1 MPTGN
6 INVDHIDINSLSDT
20 PLNQIKPVE
29 DLPTEGTVSSPTGDQ
44 DISNAPLQISSSK
57 RISLKTLAQYFDH
70 ILSQNN
76 NLKDLKLDGYNINT
90 SFNKLIH
97 EISNG
102 EITHI
107 SQILGDPKMTNSIW
121 LFLVKTIYDLSKAQL
136 NSFKN
141 YTGFPESID
150 SFPFTENN
158 LTDILNNLQKY
169 ICSKSMLGL
178 DISTMFFTNKLWPL
192 DNGKGLTPPYPSN
205 IWERITSL
213 SERIYYLYKW
223 AFSVVN
229 PYTVVN
235 PTWENPIKISEDK
248 LVSKSLYDRIVDLE
262 NAVGSGQG
270 NDLTTRVSN
279 LENKLL
285 LLYKNS
291 LAKRNEVLIYPDPD
305 PDPLTMPSISP
316 FTLKGGTDYQITALM
331 DHTGIEPISYPLI
344 PSELIIDFND
354 FLYENPLD
362 SEDNINISQLSS
374 DNITPLDPNKA
385 TVLFEIDHLIPFISD
400 INVNVNVS
408 KSESESE
415 SSNESSI
422 TNSLSKSSKD
432 TVLPPWPDPEPDPT
446 PVVKGNRVN
455 YILGNGLN
463 DITLTLNNKPDKLRV
478 LIHEPIV
485 NGGLVPH
492 DVNSS
497 SYANTL
503 FGNLDNDY
511 TNLDSSTGR
520 NGLGYFKLEF
530 IYNPPKSI
538 PGAEEGYDYY
548 THPTLEVNVYI
559 KLSFN
564 PPSKTPSEEP
574 QS

>member
-6 INVDHIDINSLSDT
+6 INVDHVNINNLSDT

-29 DLPTEGTVSSPTGDQ
+29 DLPTEGTVSSPTGEQ

-57 RISLKTLAQYFDH
+57 SISLKTLAQFFDH

-76 NLKDLKLDGYNINT
+76 NLKDLKLDGSYNVDI

-102 EITHI
+102 DTTHI
-107 SQILGDPKMTNSIW
+107 SKVLGDPKMTNDIW
-121 LFLVKTIYDLSKAQL
+121 LFLVKTLYDLSKAQL

-141 YTGFPESID
+141 YTGFPAD
-150 SFPFTENN
+150 
-158 LTDILNNLQKY
+158 LTNP
-169 ICSKSMLGL
+169 SSPLGL
-178 DISTMFFTNKLWPL
+178 GINKNISSILMGLDKLIAGEDNLDDWGITYLRSEMFPGIINKLWPL
-192 DNGKGLTPPYPSN
+192 DNKNRVIEYPLN
-205 IWERITSL
+205 LWDNITSIA
-213 SERIYYLYKW
+213 ERIYYLFKW
-223 AFSVVN
+223 TFSSVN
-229 PYTVVN
+229 PNTFLITK
-235 PTWENPIKISEDK
+235 PWETGNKT
-248 LVSKSLYDRIVDLE
+248 LYQRIVDLE
-262 NAVGSGQG
+262 KAVGSGQG
-270 NDLTTRVSN
+270 DNLTTRVSN

-291 LAKRNEVLIYPDPD
+291 LAKRKEVLIYPDNA
-305 PDPLTMPSISP
+305 TFISP
-316 FTLKGGTDYQITALM
+316 LTLKGGTDYQITTLLRDNKELTYYA
-331 DHTGIEPISYPLI
+331 LI
-344 PSELIIDFND
+344 PEKLIIDFND

-385 TVLFEIDHLIPFISD
+385 TVLFEIDHLIPYLIYRNVS
-400 INVNVNVS
+400 VNV
-408 KSESESE
+408 SE

-422 TNSLSKSSKD
+422 TNSLSKSSKN
-432 TVLPPWPDPEPDPT
+432 TELPDIPDPQPQPR
-446 PVVKGNRVN
+446 GSSVN

-463 DITLTLNNKPDKLRV
+463 DITLTLNNKPNNLRV

-485 NGGLVPH
+485 NGGINPDLLGAP
-492 DVNSS
+492 
-497 SYANTL
+497 SYENTL
-503 FGNLDNDY
+503 FGNLNNDY
-511 TNLDSSTGR
+511 TGEDDSNSR

-530 IYNPPKSI
+530 IYNPSKSI
-538 PGAEEGYDYY
+538 QGTGDFADSYYY

-564 PPSKTPSEEP
+564 PPSETPSEES

>member
-6 INVDHIDINSLSDT
+6 INVDHVDINSLSDT
-20 PLNQIKPVE
+20 PLNQIKPIE
-29 DLPTEGTVSSPTGDQ
+29 DLPTEGAVSSPTGDQ

-76 NLKDLKLDGYNINT
+76 NLKNLKLDGSNNIDT
-90 SFNKLIH
+90 SFNKLIN

-102 EITHI
+102 EISNI

-121 LFLVKTIYDLSKAQL
+121 LFLVKTLYDLSKAQL
-136 NSFKN
+136 NSFKD

-150 SFPFTENN
+150 SFPFTEQN

-169 ICSKSMLGL
+169 ICSTSGLGL
-178 DISTMFFTNKLWPL
+178 EISTMFFTNKLWPL
-192 DNGKGLTPPYPSN
+192 DNGDGLTPPYPSN

-262 NAVGSGQG
+262 KAVGSGQG
-270 NDLTTRVSN
+270 DNLTTRVSN

-291 LAKRNEVLIYPDPD
+291 LAKRNEVLIYPD
-305 PDPLTMPSISP
+305 TMTSISP
-316 FTLKGGTDYQITALM
+316 FTLKGGTDYQITALI
-331 DHTGIEPISYPLI
+331 DPTGLESISYPLI

-385 TVLFEIDHLIPFISD
+385 TVLFEINHIIPHICD
-400 INVNVNVS
+400 INVSVNVS
-408 KSESESE
+408 DE

-422 TNSLSKSSKD
+422 TNSLSKSSKN
-432 TVLPPWPDPEPDPT
+432 TELPPMPPVYPDPD
-446 PVVKGNRVN
+446 PVVSGNRVN

-492 DVNSS
+492 DVSDS

-511 TNLDSSTGR
+511 TNLDLSTGR

-548 THPTLEVNVYI
+548 IHPTLEVNVYI

-564 PPSKTPSEEP
+564 PPKEESSEES

>member
-20 PLNQIKPVE
+20 PLNQIKPIE

-76 NLKDLKLDGYNINT
+76 NLRDLKLDGDYNVDA

-121 LFLVKTIYDLSKAQL
+121 LFLVKTLYDLSKAQL
-136 NSFKN
+136 NSFKD

-169 ICSKSMLGL
+169 ICSTSMLGL

-248 LVSKSLYDRIVDLE
+248 SVSKSLYDRIVDLE
-262 NAVGSGQG
+262 HAVGSGQG

-291 LAKRNEVLIYPDPD
+291 LAKRNEVLIYPDNV
-305 PDPLTMPSISP
+305 TFISP
-316 FTLKGGTDYQITALM
+316 LTLKGGTDYQITTLLM
-331 DHTGIEPISYPLI
+331 DSEGLTHYAVI

-385 TVLFEIDHLIPFISD
+385 TVLFEIDHLIPYIIDS
-400 INVNVNVS
+400 NVEVNVGSYNY
-408 KSESESE
+408 
-415 SSNESSI
+415 SNEPSI
-422 TNSLSKSSKD
+422 TNLLSKSSKN
-432 TVLPPWPDPEPDPT
+432 TELPPMPPVEPDPT
-446 PVVKGNRVN
+446 PVKSGNDIN

-463 DITLTLNNKPDKLRV
+463 DITLTLNNKPNNLRV

-485 NGGLVPH
+485 NGGINP
-492 DVNSS
+492 NESPG
-497 SYANTL
+497 YENTL
-503 FGNLDNDY
+503 FGNLNNNY
-511 TNLDSSTGR
+511 TNWGNS
-520 NGLGYFKLEF
+520 NGPGYFKLEF
-530 IYNPPKSI
+530 IYNPSKSI
-538 PGAEEGYDYY
+538 HVAGEHPEDYY

-564 PPSKTPSEEP
+564 PPSKTSSEES